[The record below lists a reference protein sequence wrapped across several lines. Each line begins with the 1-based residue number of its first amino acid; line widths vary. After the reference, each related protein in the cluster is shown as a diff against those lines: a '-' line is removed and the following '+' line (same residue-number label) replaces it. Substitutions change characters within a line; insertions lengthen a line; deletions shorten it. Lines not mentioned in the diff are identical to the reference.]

1 MDDLTKLLKYI
12 EEENCEKS
20 YEETL
25 KERITE
31 LENQITLKD
40 MEIKQ
45 LKEENVEL
53 EKKLN
58 HKNSS
63 DKPKTMRGYN
73 NRVPEHKVKYMI
85 EQYSKGDS
93 IASIS
98 RAINV
103 SANTIDKILKKQGLK

>member
-1 MDDLTKLLKYI
+1 MNVFEELLSNVNG
-12 EEENCEKS
+12 EQSVQN
-20 YEETL
+20 L
-25 KERITE
+25 KDRIAE

-40 MEIKQ
+40 MEIEQ
-45 LKEENVEL
+45 LKEENAEL
-53 EKKLN
+53 EKKLD

-73 NRVPEHKVKYMI
+73 NRVPEHKVKYMV

-98 RAINV
+98 RATGV
-103 SANTIDKILKKQGLK
+103 SENTISKILKNKGLK